1 MLLRAA
7 RELDLDLGRSFM
19 IGDRYL
25 DVQAAHAAGVRSVL
39 VCSGDGKDEVA
50 KYAGLA
56 VPQPNFVAD
65 NLLHAVEAILS
76 GQVG

>member
-7 RELDLDLGRSFM
+7 REWEIDLGRSFM
-19 IGDRYL
+19 VGDRYI

-39 VCSGDGKDEVA
+39 VCSGDGAGEMA
-50 KYAGLA
+50 KYAGISG
-56 VPQPNFVAD
+56 PQPDFVAD
-65 NLLHAVEAILS
+65 NLLDAVEAILS